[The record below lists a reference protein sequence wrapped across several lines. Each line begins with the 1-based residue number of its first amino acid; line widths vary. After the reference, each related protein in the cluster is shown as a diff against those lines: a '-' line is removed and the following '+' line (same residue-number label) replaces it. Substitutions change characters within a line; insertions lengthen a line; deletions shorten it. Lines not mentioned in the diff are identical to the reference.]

1 MKIVNK
7 FFGVFLLLLPYSL
20 LSQNITHVYQSAT
33 DKLIFF
39 DNNLYVQ
46 KRNCMLNHINYPA
59 QTVLSKGGY
68 SENRSNYFLFTVAD
82 SLQVQALETKI
93 NNYDSLIIE
102 VTSNGDRFAQAT
114 YLSSYFYSIN
124 IGIEDSTYNFIVF
137 SSNDY
142 NPKPNMNDRIRLT
155 VYKPHDFVVHTIN
168 INILPCS
175 FCPYKNT
182 LNNVAYTYTAKDKL
196 SNYFFFDFLSID
208 YFYFTYQHFLGEQ
221 AVKKGRNRL
230 KFCGKLYQEIKK

>member
-1 MKIVNK
+1 MKIVKK
-7 FFGVFLLLLPYSL
+7 FFGVLVLLLPYSL
-20 LSQNITHVYQSAT
+20 LSQNIAHVYLSAT

-39 DNNLYVQ
+39 DNNQFVQ
-46 KRNCMLNHINYPA
+46 KRNCMLNYIDRPA
-59 QTVLSKGGY
+59 QTVLSKGFY
-68 SENRSNYFLFTVAD
+68 SENRSNYFLTSVAD
-82 SLQVQALETKI
+82 SLHVQALETKI

-114 YLSSYFYSIN
+114 YLYSYFYSIN
-124 IGIEDSTYNFIVF
+124 IGIEDSTYNFIVC

-155 VYKPHDFVVHTIN
+155 VYKPHNIVVHTIN
-168 INILPCS
+168 IIILPCS

-182 LNNVAYTYTAKDKL
+182 LYNVAYTYIVKDKF

-208 YFYFTYQHFLGEQ
+208 YFYFTYQKFFGEK
-221 AVKKGRNRL
+221 AVKKGRHKL
-230 KFCGKLYQEIKK
+230 FFCGKLYQEI